1 MGGLKLKTQ
10 LQAAGLSYL
19 RAAVSCAAALYMS
32 GITDPKTLAN
42 AFIAGLLGPLLKA
55 VDPKDATYGIKSK

>member
-1 MGGLKLKTQ
+1 MGGFKLKTQ

-19 RAAVSCAAALYMS
+19 RAALSCAAALYMS

-42 AFIAGLLGPLLKA
+42 AFVAGLLGPLLRALNTSDK
-55 VDPKDATYGIKSK
+55 TYGVK

>member
-42 AFIAGLLGPLLKA
+42 AFVAGLLGPLLRAMNPSDNTFGVK
-55 VDPKDATYGIKSK
+55 

>member
-1 MGGLKLKTQ
+1 MKEQAK
-10 LQAAGLSYL
+10 AAGLSYL

-42 AFIAGLLGPLLKA
+42 AFVAGLLGPLLRALNSSDTTFGVK
-55 VDPKDATYGIKSK
+55 

>member
-32 GITDPKTLAN
+32 GITDPKTLIN
-42 AFIAGLLGPLLKA
+42 AFVAGLLGPLMRAMNPSDKA
-55 VDPKDATYGIKSK
+55 FGTK

>member
-10 LQAAGLSYL
+10 LQAAALSYL
-19 RAAVSCAAALYMS
+19 RAALSCAAALYMS

-42 AFIAGLLGPLLKA
+42 AFLAGLIGPLLRALNTSDK
-55 VDPKDATYGIKSK
+55 TYGVK

>member
-1 MGGLKLKTQ
+1 MKEQAK
-10 LQAAGLSYL
+10 AAGLSYL

-42 AFIAGLLGPLLKA
+42 AFVAGL
-55 VDPKDATYGIKSK
+55 DP

>member
-1 MGGLKLKTQ
+1 MGGFKLKTQ

-42 AFIAGLLGPLLKA
+42 AFVAGLLGPLMRA
-55 VDPKDATYGIKSK
+55 MNPSDPTFGVK

>member
-1 MGGLKLKTQ
+1 MKEQ
-10 LQAAGLSYL
+10 LMAAGLSYL

-42 AFIAGLLGPLLKA
+42 AFIAGALAPLLRALNPSDK
-55 VDPKDATYGIKSK
+55 TYGVK

>member
-1 MGGLKLKTQ
+1 MKEQAK
-10 LQAAGLSYL
+10 AAGLSYL

-42 AFIAGLLGPLLKA
+42 AFVAGLIGPLLRALNTSDKNFG
-55 VDPKDATYGIKSK
+55 VK

>member
-1 MGGLKLKTQ
+1 MKDQ
-10 LQAAGLSYL
+10 LMAAGLSYL

-42 AFIAGLLGPLLKA
+42 AFVAGLLGPLLRGLNHSDK
-55 VDPKDATYGIKSK
+55 TFGIK

>member
-1 MGGLKLKTQ
+1 MKEQAK
-10 LQAAGLSYL
+10 AAGLSYL

-42 AFIAGLLGPLLKA
+42 AFVAGLLGPLLRALNSSDQTFGVK
-55 VDPKDATYGIKSK
+55 

>member
-32 GITDPKTLAN
+32 GISDPKTLAN
-42 AFIAGLLGPLLKA
+42 AFVAGLLGPLMRAMNPSDSTFGVK
-55 VDPKDATYGIKSK
+55 

>member
-1 MGGLKLKTQ
+1 MKDQVK
-10 LQAAGLSYL
+10 AASLSYL

-42 AFIAGLLGPLLKA
+42 AFVAGLLGPVLRAMNPSDKA
-55 VDPKDATYGIKSK
+55 FGTK

>member
-32 GITDPKTLAN
+32 GISDPKTLAN